1 MKNILIAG
9 LFGII
14 FFMNPAYGQI
24 KAPVI
29 GLSATYETSQN
40 SVPNTYI
47 ISVQKAGGIPVIL
60 PVTEDPEVI
69 ARMVESV
76 DGLILTGG
84 EDVDPLRW
92 YGEEP
97 IPAMGGIVPARDF
110 FDIHLVR
117 AAVKRGIPVL
127 GICRGEQ
134 IMNVAFGGTLYQDIP
149 SQVRSG
155 NPVKHRQ
162 NAPREYG
169 THTITIN
176 RGTTLYG
183 ILKEVL
189 AEGDT
194 FRVNSYHHQAVKDI
208 APGFVVSALSP
219 DGIIEAIEMQGNP
232 LVLGVQFH
240 PEGPVS
246 EGYHNLL
253 PLFLQLVKAA
263 R

>member
-1 MKNILIAG
+1 MKNTLITG
-9 LFGII
+9 LLAVII
-14 FFMNPAYGQI
+14 FIPAFAQE

-29 GLSATYETSQN
+29 GLSATYETSGN
-40 SVPNTYI
+40 NVPNTYI

-69 ARMVESV
+69 ARMVESI

-110 FDIHLVR
+110 FDIHLAR
-117 AAVKRGIPVL
+117 AAVKHGIPVL

-134 IMNVAFGGTLYQDIP
+134 VLNVAFGGTLYQDIP
-149 SQVRSG
+149 FQVRAV
-155 NPVKHRQ
+155 NLVKQRQ

-169 THTITIN
+169 THTITVN

-189 AEGDT
+189 EDGDT
-194 FRVNSYHHQAVKDI
+194 YRVNSFHHQSVKDV
-208 APGFVVSALSP
+208 APGFVVSATAP
-219 DGIIEAIEMQGNP
+219 DGIVEGIEMKGNP
-232 LVLGVQFH
+232 NVIGVQFH

-246 EGYHNLL
+246 EGDDALL
-253 PLFLQLVKAA
+253 PLFLQLVKAS

>member
-1 MKNILIAG
+1 MKNALITSLLAV
-9 LFGII
+9 II
-14 FFMNPAYGQI
+14 FINPAFAQK

-40 SVPNTYI
+40 CVPNTYI

-69 ARMVESV
+69 ARMVESI

-97 IPAMGGIVPARDF
+97 IPGMGGIVPARDF

-117 AAVKRGIPVL
+117 AAVKHGIPVL

-149 SQVRSG
+149 SQVKSG

-162 NAPREYG
+162 NAPRKYA
-169 THTITIN
+169 THTITVN

-183 ILKEVL
+183 ILREVL

-194 FRVNSYHHQAVKDI
+194 FRVNSFHHQAVKDV
-208 APGFVVSALSP
+208 APGFVVSAVAP

-232 LVLGVQFH
+232 NVLGVQFH

-246 EGYHNLL
+246 EGDHALL

>member
-1 MKNILIAG
+1 MKKTLIFWLLAA
-9 LFGII
+9 LYFP
-14 FFMNPAYGQI
+14 NPAHAQE
-24 KAPVI
+24 KAPII

-40 SVPNTYI
+40 CVPNTYI
-47 ISVQKAGGIPVIL
+47 ISVRKAGGIPVIL
-60 PVTEDPEVI
+60 PVTDDPAII
-69 ARMVESV
+69 ARMVESI

-97 IPAMGGIVPARDF
+97 IPGMGGMVPVRDF
-110 FDIHLVR
+110 FDIHLAR
-117 AAVKRGIPVL
+117 AAVERGIPLL

-134 IMNVAFGGTLYQDIP
+134 VLNVAFGGTLYQDIP
-149 SQVRSG
+149 SQVRSV
-155 NPVKHRQ
+155 NLVKHRQ

-169 THTITIN
+169 THTITVN

-189 AEGDT
+189 EDGDT
-194 FRVNSYHHQAVKDI
+194 YRVNSFHHQSVEDV
-208 APGFVVSALSP
+208 APGFVVSATAP
-219 DGIIEAIEMQGNP
+219 DGIVESIEMKGNP
-232 LVLGVQFH
+232 NVIGVQFH

-246 EGYHNLL
+246 EGDDALL
-253 PLFLQLVKAA
+253 PLFLQLVKAS